1 MSKKHS
7 VSNKVISERIRV
19 LREVRNLKSKE
30 VAEQIGMH
38 PRVYSSY
45 ETGEYTIDGETLA
58 KLANILNIDIAY
70 FFTSE
75 EISRNII
82 REQLE
87 PVIFCNG
94 EEEKKNI
101 ILLIQ
106 DLNSINPRSI
116 ESLLNLVKTIRGE
129 GESKSNITD

>member
-1 MSKKHS
+1 MSKKDS

-45 ETGEYTIDGETLA
+45 ETGEYTIDGEALA
-58 KLANILNIDIAY
+58 KLANILNIDITY

-101 ILLIQ
+101 ISLIQ
-106 DLNSINPRSI
+106 DLNSINSRSI
-116 ESLLNLVKTIRGE
+116 ESLLNLVTTIRGE
-129 GESKSNITD
+129 GGSKSDITD